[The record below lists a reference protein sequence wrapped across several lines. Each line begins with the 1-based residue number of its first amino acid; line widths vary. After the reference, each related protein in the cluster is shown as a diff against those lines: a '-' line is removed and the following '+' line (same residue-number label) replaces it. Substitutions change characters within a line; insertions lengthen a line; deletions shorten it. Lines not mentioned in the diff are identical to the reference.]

1 MTART
6 RKASAAQPMVAVIGA
21 GIAPGVRR
29 TASGGAEAA
38 IFPPDVPSDPDALD
52 RFSGDGPEFV
62 PVIGEI
68 PADLAIDGTTEH
80 PSSLFGPR
88 RVRV

>member
-1 MTART
+1 M
-6 RKASAAQPMVAVIGA
+6 AAQPKVAVIGA

-38 IFPPDVPSDPDALD
+38 FFHTGVPGGPDALD
-52 RFSGDGPEFV
+52 RFPGHGPEFM

-68 PADLAIDGTTEH
+68 LAGLAIDDTTEH